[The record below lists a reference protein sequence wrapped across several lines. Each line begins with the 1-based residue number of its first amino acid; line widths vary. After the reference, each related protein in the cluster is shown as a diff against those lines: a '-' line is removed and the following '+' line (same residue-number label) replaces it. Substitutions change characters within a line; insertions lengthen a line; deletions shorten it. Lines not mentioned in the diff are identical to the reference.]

1 MAIVFVKV
9 LLVPLLIAA
18 VTWANGKV
26 GPRIAGTIA
35 ALPMV
40 AGPVSLAIAL
50 EQGGEFAARAALA
63 TLASEIS
70 LALFCVV
77 YMRVC
82 RTQPWGT
89 SLLVS
94 YLGFMAGSLL
104 LAQVELGAFEAL
116 GLALITPGAIAW
128 LSPQP
133 SRPPEP
139 RSVPRIEVGLR
150 MLAGALLVTILT
162 AAASTL
168 GSTWSG
174 LLTIFPIATSVL
186 AASSQRSGGPDQT
199 LHLLR
204 GLAAGLYSL
213 TAFFAML
220 AFALPRWS
228 IAAAFIAAIGAA
240 AATQLGLLVWLAHSA
255 RSRER
260 RRVLRHQADLL
271 Q

>member
-1 MAIVFVKV
+1 MAILFVKV

-50 EQGGEFAARAALA
+50 EQGGAFAAHAALA

-70 LALFCVV
+70 LAAFCVI

-82 RTQPWGT
+82 RTLPWGP

-94 YLGFMAGSLL
+94 YLGFMASSLL
-104 LAQVELGAFEAL
+104 LAQVELDGVTAL
-116 GLALITPGAIAW
+116 GLALLTPLAIVW
-128 LSPQP
+128 LAPQP
-133 SRPPEP
+133 QRPPEP
-139 RSVPRIEVGLR
+139 RSVPHVEVGLR
-150 MLAGALLVTILT
+150 MLAGALMVLALT
-162 AAASTL
+162 AAARTL

-213 TAFFAML
+213 TAFFAAL
-220 AFALPRWS
+220 AFGLARWS
-228 IAAAFIAAIGAA
+228 IPAAYLVALGAA
-240 AATQLGLLVWLAHSA
+240 AAAQVALLAVLAASSGS
-255 RSRER
+255 RSPA
-260 RRVLRHQADLL
+260 VTPARHQ